1 MGFSL
6 SDALEFLVAYLPA
19 LFSLVARARVHIKGH
34 EVVEDIVRLLH
45 LLRVEVENDVF
56 VLFLWSGRSCLSC
69 VDLSSTIRVR
79 RFSVWFDPLL
89 VQLIKLF
96 HEGFRWSVLFDFV
109 GALCLTLVHF
119 NIASGELVSFVVI
132 NLSHNHFIVLIE
144 VSYFLHLSFSRLL
157 LFFF

>member
-79 RFSVWFDPLL
+79 RFSV
-89 VQLIKLF
+89 
-96 HEGFRWSVLFDFV
+96 
-109 GALCLTLVHF
+109 
-119 NIASGELVSFVVI
+119 
-132 NLSHNHFIVLIE
+132 
-144 VSYFLHLSFSRLL
+144 
-157 LFFF
+157 